1 MRCWKCLAVLA
12 FAASGCTR
20 VVSIEV
26 RMQPLITGLKGMN
39 TVAVGTFEADAKTP
53 RRLAAAAAAMLR
65 LELKKSKW
73 YTLAEAPA
81 RAQIVVAGKVAC
93 RIANGTVVRDAQT
106 IKTRTAEVSVTFTGT
121 AGKAMKLFTVIETPT
136 VEDKR
141 KMAEQ
146 FPETGQLETVLLRSC
161 VRGFVADIS
170 PRTVRVKV
178 RRPGIFGS
186 ARTRAGIDLLSKHPA
201 RAVEE
206 LAKAL
211 ARDSEDA
218 AALNA
223 LGFCSEV
230 AGNLTLALS
239 SYMYAAA
246 IDSRDEYRENM
257 RRVHDIL
264 EHKKRIESAT
274 TTPEGRPR

>member
-1 MRCWKCLAVLA
+1 MRCWKCVVVLA
-12 FAASGCTR
+12 LAASGCTR
-20 VVSIEV
+20 VVSIEAK
-26 RMQPLITGLKGMN
+26 MQPLVTGLKGIN
-39 TVAVGTFEADAKTP
+39 TVAVGTFEAHAKTP
-53 RRLAAAAAAMLR
+53 PRLAAAAAAMLR

-73 YTLAEAPA
+73 YKLAEAPA
-81 RAQIVVAGKVAC
+81 RAQIVVAANVTC
-93 RIANGTVVRDAQT
+93 RIANGTIVRNAET

-121 AGKAMKLFTVIETPT
+121 AGKAMKLFSVIEAPT
-136 VEDKR
+136 VDDKR

-146 FPETGQLETVLLRSC
+146 FPEAGKLETVLLRSC
-161 VRGFVADIS
+161 IRKFVADIS
-170 PRTVRVKV
+170 PRLVRVKIP
-178 RRPGIFGS
+178 RPIFGS
-186 ARTRAGIDLLSKHPA
+186 PRTRAGIDLLSKHPA
-201 RAVEE
+201 RAIEE
-206 LAKAL
+206 LTKAL

-230 AGNLTLALS
+230 AGNLALALS

-257 RRVHDIL
+257 ERVHVIL
-264 EHKKRIESAT
+264 EHKKRIESAE